1 MSHRTTVRFEDG
13 LSFDAELQ
21 GHHFTLDSDPKFGG
35 RNRGPTPKPLILT
48 ALAGCTG
55 MDVVSILAK
64 MGMPFDSF
72 EVQVEGDLTDEH
84 PVVYTR
90 IHVRYVFKGAQLDR
104 GKIERAVDLSR
115 NRYCGVFAMLD
126 KVCAV
131 THEIITSAA

>member
-1 MSHRTTVRFEDG
+1 MSHKTTVRFEDG

-21 GHHFTLDSDPKFGG
+21 GHHFKLDSDAKFGG

-55 MDVVSILAK
+55 MDVASILAK
-64 MGMPFDSF
+64 MRMPFDSF

-90 IHVRYVFKGAQLDR
+90 IHVRYVFSGAQLDR
-104 GKIERAVDLSR
+104 EKIEKAVDLSR
-115 NRYCGVFAMLD
+115 HKYCGVFAMLD
-126 KVCAV
+126 NVCAL
-131 THEIITSAA
+131 THEIVTSGA